1 MVNLHRHAAVDYEHL
16 SGDVA
21 GFIGGEEGCR
31 VSNVFRLAEVGQGDA
46 GEQGFA
52 CFFRDGIGHISRD
65 EAGGNGVDGH
75 LAAGDFLGH
84 GLGEANDA
92 GLGSRVITL
101 AYVAGD
107 ADDGG
112 NVDDAA
118 CGALH
123 ESALQG
129 FDKEENALEVGG
141 DNGIPVA
148 FLHTHEQTVLGD
160 TGIVDQNVD
169 SGVFSQDVLDAG
181 FHYEE
186 NIMGVN
192 GKFEQITFYISP
204 DTLQQAIFG
213 LNINYGL
220 SFSSRHSCV
229 KCSSLNFVSERA
241 DTPLHNFFVGINIS
255 LRNSGLLHNDVG
267 QRIKLN
273 ELVYLILSGEDGC
286 IRRKVLRSS
295 DIDSGNFVN
304 IIYENVFNDISIE
317 MLAEMTNRSLT
328 SFKKEFRRL
337 FDAPPHRWIIEQRLD
352 RAKILLA
359 STSRTV
365 SEIGAECAFTNISH
379 FIKLFKLRYKETPAA
394 FRRRHSMLKGEE
406 YKAKIG

>member
-1 MVNLHRHAAVDYEHL
+1 MNYSTIKTNPTSSSFDVVKITERENSGVRSLSLARIAVGYVV
-16 SGDVA
+16 SGAKYIHHHDTSYM
-21 GFIGGEEGCR
+21 IEEG
-31 VSNVFRLAEVGQGDA
+31 SVF
-46 GEQGFA
+46 
-52 CFFRDGIGHISRD
+52 
-65 EAGGNGVDGH
+65 
-75 LAAGDFLGH
+75 
-84 GLGEANDA
+84 
-92 GLGSRVITL
+92 
-101 AYVAGD
+101 
-107 ADDGG
+107 
-112 NVDDAA
+112 
-118 CGALH
+118 
-123 ESALQG
+123 
-129 FDKEENALEVGG
+129 
-141 DNGIPVA
+141 
-148 FLHTHEQTVLGD
+148 
-160 TGIVDQNVD
+160 
-169 SGVFSQDVLDAG
+169 VLDAG

-186 NIMGVN
+186 NIMGAN